1 MATPCL
7 RSRAD
12 RVIDAAIARAFA
24 APYNPW
30 RQLGALTSLA
40 LAITVASGIVAYA
53 LYDTSISGAYQ
64 SGLRL
69 QNDPSYFGVLLRG
82 LHRYGAD
89 AFMLLMILHLLREF
103 LRSHYRG
110 PRWYS
115 WLSGVPLIWLGWLAG
130 LTGLWL
136 LWDSRALHS
145 VMATAEWLQALPLV
159 DEGLVRNFLASG
171 ALNDRFFSLV
181 MFLHIGVPLFLIGGL
196 WAHLQRIHLPAVWPR
211 RAAGVGLL
219 LTLGVVSLL
228 APAQSLGMAD
238 PHFVPK
244 AISLDW
250 FFQLPHVLTDSLS
263 GAGTW
268 AVAGGLTLLCAS
280 LPWLDRGRRKPAPA
294 RVELIHCNGC
304 SRCAADCPFGAI
316 RMVPRTDGGMH
327 AQQAAV
333 DDELCVACG
342 ICVGACPSSTPFRRI
357 EDLVSGI
364 ELPEQ
369 PIGRLRQTLREVL
382 KSRAPGSMVL
392 VCRCRH
398 SPGGSQ
404 APDPSMLSIE
414 VECLGMLPPSFLDFA
429 LRQGLAGA
437 VLAGCEGG
445 NCEFRLGDRWTLDR
459 IAGRRA
465 PRLRRNVAR
474 ERIISLARQD
484 DEASI
489 RNAVDE
495 LLRHPMHDQPGDAR

>member
-1 MATPCL
+1 MATPDL
-7 RSRAD
+7 RSCAD
-12 RVIDAAIARAFA
+12 RVIDATMARAFA
-24 APYNPW
+24 ARDNPW
-30 RQLGALTSLA
+30 RQLGALTCLA
-40 LAITVASGIVAYA
+40 LAITVVSGIVAYA

-89 AFMLLMILHLLREF
+89 AFMLLVILHLLREF
-103 LRSHYRG
+103 LRRHYRG

-115 WLSGVPLIWLGWLAG
+115 WFSGIPLIWLGWLAG

-136 LWDSRALHS
+136 LWDARALHS

-181 MFLHIGVPLFLIGGL
+181 MFLHIGVPLFLIGGV

-219 LTLGVVSLL
+219 ATLGVASLL
-228 APAQSLGMAD
+228 APARSLDAAD
-238 PHFVPK
+238 QHFVPV

-250 FFQLPHVLTDSLS
+250 FFQFPHALSDSLS
-263 GAGTW
+263 GAGAW
-268 AVAGGLTLLCAS
+268 ALAGGLTLIGAS
-280 LPWLDRGRRKPAPA
+280 LPWANPARRKPAPA

-304 SRCAADCPFGAI
+304 SRCVADCPFGAI
-316 RMVPRTDGGMH
+316 RMVPRTNGAMH

-333 DDELCVACG
+333 AGELCVACG

-382 KSRAPGSMVL
+382 KSREPGSMVL

-398 SPGGSQ
+398 SPGSPQ
-404 APDPSMLSIE
+404 APEPSVVPIE

-429 LRQGLAGA
+429 LRQGMSGV
-437 VLAGCEGG
+437 VLAGCEAG

-465 PRLRRNVAR
+465 PRLRRNVSR
-474 ERIISLARQD
+474 EHIISLAQPD
-484 DEASI
+484 DASI
-489 RNAVDE
+489 RQAVAE
-495 LLRHPMHDQPGDAR
+495 LLHRPIHDQPGDSR